1 MVMSHLSLVLA
12 ETHHDLSMLRD
23 DALLAASLPSADVV
37 IEIELTSV
45 TAPHHRKLVE
55 AC

>member
-12 ETHHDLSMLRD
+12 ETHHLSMLRD